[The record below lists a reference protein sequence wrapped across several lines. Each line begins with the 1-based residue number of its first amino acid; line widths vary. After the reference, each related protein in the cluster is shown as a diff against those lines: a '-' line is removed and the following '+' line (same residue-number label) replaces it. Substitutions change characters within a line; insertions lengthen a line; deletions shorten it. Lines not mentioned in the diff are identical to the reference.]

1 MEYHGGGGEE
11 RASALALVLRLPAEL
26 RSASVARAFVERE
39 LSGHVDDLPAVVL
52 MTSELVTNGA
62 LHANTAVTV
71 TVREGPPVRVEV
83 HDGAAA
89 TDAFRENVTAGRPI
103 PNASAVRG
111 RGLHLVWALATRV
124 GLDDDPD
131 GGKVVWFEVDRE
143 APASIR

>member
-1 MEYHGGGGEE
+1 
-11 RASALALVLRLPAEL
+11 
-26 RSASVARAFVERE
+26 VERE

-89 TDAFRENVTAGRPI
+89 TDAFREIVTAGRPI

-111 RGLHLVWALATRV
+111 RGLHLVRALATRV

-131 GGKVVWFEVDRE
+131 GGKVVWFEVGRE